1 MLQFSGLTP
10 ETIAPENGHH
20 STKAAIAAYAGA
32 AAEELPIE
40 GYAAMI
46 AAFTASLA
54 LIIGAARASGRLP
67 KRLPLRDVLLLGVAT
82 HELSRTIT
90 RARVTI
96 PLRVPFT
103 HYEGSDGAGQVREEP
118 RGRGLRRAIGS
129 LLTCQFCTG
138 PWVALGLGAALLY
151 FPRGTRFASAIFG
164 MAAVSDFLHQ
174 GYAAARQ
181 ASPSHTPLEV
191 PLEVNHA
198 TQAAPV
204 GRVGGSSMPSLSR
217 Q

>member
-1 MLQFSGLTP
+1 LTP
-10 ETIAPENGHH
+10 ATSASPHQHH
-20 STKAAIAAYAGA
+20 PARDAIRAYAGEA
-32 AAEELPIE
+32 AGELPIE

-46 AAFTASLA
+46 AAFTASLF
-54 LIIGAARASGRLP
+54 LVTRAAHARGCLP
-67 KRLPLRDVLLLGVAT
+67 KRLPLRDILLLGVAT
-82 HELSRTIT
+82 HELSRTVT

-118 RGRGLRRAIGS
+118 RGHGLRRAIGS

-151 FPRGTRFASAIFG
+151 FPRATRFGSGIFA

-181 ASPSHTPLEV
+181 ASL
-191 PLEVNHA
+191 
-198 TQAAPV
+198 APA
-204 GRVGGSSMPSLSR
+204 P
-217 Q
+217 

>member
-1 MLQFSGLTP
+1 LTP
-10 ETIAPENGHH
+10 ETSAYPHAHH
-20 STKAAIAAYAGA
+20 AARDEIVAYAGA
-32 AAEELPIE
+32 AAEDLPIG

-46 AAFTASLA
+46 AAFSASLVLLA
-54 LIIGAARASGRLP
+54 GAAHASGRLP
-67 KRLPLRDVLLLGVAT
+67 KRLLLRDILLLGVAT
-82 HELSRTIT
+82 HELSRTVT

-151 FPRGTRFASAIFG
+151 FPRGTRFASSIFA

-174 GYAAARQ
+174 GYAAARR
-181 ASPSHTPLEV
+181 ASPAHP
-191 PLEVNHA
+191 A
-198 TQAAPV
+198 
-204 GRVGGSSMPSLSR
+204 
-217 Q
+217 

>member
-1 MLQFSGLTP
+1 
-10 ETIAPENGHH
+10 
-20 STKAAIAAYAGA
+20 AYAGD

-40 GYAAMI
+40 SYAAMI
-46 AAFTASLA
+46 AAFVASVVVVT
-54 LIIGAARASGRLP
+54 GAARASGRLP
-67 KRLPLRDVLLLGVAT
+67 KRLPARDILLLGVAT

-151 FPRGTRFASAIFG
+151 FPRGTRFASGIFA
-164 MAAVSDFLHQ
+164 MAAVSDFLH
-174 GYAAARQ
+174 
-181 ASPSHTPLEV
+181 
-191 PLEVNHA
+191 
-198 TQAAPV
+198 
-204 GRVGGSSMPSLSR
+204 
-217 Q
+217 

>member
-1 MLQFSGLTP
+1 LTLRTSANP
-10 ETIAPENGHH
+10 HEHH
-20 STKAAIAAYAGA
+20 AAKDAIVAYAGA

-46 AAFTASLA
+46 ATFSASLA
-54 LIIGAARASGRLP
+54 FVAGAARMSGRLP
-67 KRLPLRDVLLLGVAT
+67 RRLPLADVLLLGVAT
-82 HELSRTIT
+82 HELSRTLT

-138 PWVALGLGAALLY
+138 PWVALGLGASLLY
-151 FPRGTRFASAIFG
+151 FPRATRFASGIFA
-164 MAAVSDFLHQ
+164 MAAISDFLHQ
-174 GYAAARQ
+174 GYAAARS
-181 ASPSHTPLEV
+181 ASPAHQT
-191 PLEVNHA
+191 
-198 TQAAPV
+198 
-204 GRVGGSSMPSLSR
+204 
-217 Q
+217 